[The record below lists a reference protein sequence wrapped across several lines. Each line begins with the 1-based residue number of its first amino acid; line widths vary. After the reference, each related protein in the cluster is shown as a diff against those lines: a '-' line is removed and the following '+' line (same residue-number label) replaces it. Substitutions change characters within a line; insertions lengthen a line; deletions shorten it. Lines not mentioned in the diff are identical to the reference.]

1 MNECQEDIGKEV
13 LGNKPE
19 VDVTNNAEVK
29 VSKIN
34 EKVKNA
40 INNITNKIFASIGAQ
55 IALIILV
62 ILLLKGGHL
71 YIKSKFNW
79 NFSLFNS
86 ELIIDKTAN
95 VVDQIKKISE
105 FTTINYYDESVLK
118 KERFVSSNNSI
129 MHFFNVQTDSIHEEI
144 VIIAKGVVRAGFN
157 LSRIKEEDIIINQD
171 TITIK
176 LPSPEILDVIANPT
190 DFEIFVENGTWEHDV
205 IATLQTEH
213 KVLLEKRAMEL
224 HILEKAKNNGKE
236 RITMLFKSFGFNIVN
251 IE

>member
-40 INNITNKIFASIGAQ
+40 TNNITNKIFASIGAK

-129 MHFFNVQTDSIHEEI
+129 MNFFNVQTDSIHEEI

-157 LSRIKEEDIIINQD
+157 LSRIKEEDIIAWCKYNDLTFINCACHF
-171 TITIK
+171 T
-176 LPSPEILDVIANPT
+176 
-190 DFEIFVENGTWEHDV
+190 
-205 IATLQTEH
+205 
-213 KVLLEKRAMEL
+213 
-224 HILEKAKNNGKE
+224 EKASINESSSKRNEMKNLVKKMRKNNPNVDYNIYKALDNVNLNCVIGTKKNGE
-236 RITMLFKSFGFNIVN
+236 YESFLKNY
-251 IE
+251 